1 MVYCAPIA
9 ADRLWPGRYAG
20 PATSMTKDADELSSL
35 RRLDPH
41 TLASIHDRYFPE
53 VYRYA
58 AYRLGDTLVA
68 EDVAS
73 EAFVRLLESLQTGRG
88 PRTNVRSW
96 LIGTANH
103 LVYDHFRAA
112 YRKPEQALPELTAG
126 EDGDPQLFLEDG
138 ERRRGLRQALE
149 SLTPEQQH
157 VLALRFGGG
166 YSLEE
171 TAGLMGKNANA
182 IKALQFRALA
192 AMRRALREFSL

>member
-1 MVYCAPIA
+1 MVYCPPL
-9 ADRLWPGRYAG
+9 ADGLLRPGRHAG
-20 PATSMTKDADELSSL
+20 PVTSMTQDAEELSSL
-35 RRLDPH
+35 RRLDP
-41 TLASIHDRYFPE
+41 LALSSIHDRYFPE

-58 AYRLGDTLVA
+58 AYRVGDALVA

-73 EAFVRLLESLQTGRG
+73 EAFVRLLEALQTGRG
-88 PRTNVRSW
+88 PRTSVRRW

-103 LVYDHFRAA
+103 LVLDHFRAVYQRPQQRLSENA
-112 YRKPEQALPELTAG
+112 AGEEGDPVVQLETGEKRMGLRRALEALTA
-126 EDGDPQLFLEDG
+126 
-138 ERRRGLRQALE
+138 
-149 SLTPEQQH
+149 EQQH

-192 AMRRALREFSL
+192 ALRRTMGDSSP

>member
-1 MVYCAPIA
+1 MVYSTSLTAY
-9 ADRLWPGRYAG
+9 DLWPGLRAG
-20 PATSMTKDADELSSL
+20 PDSSMTQDTDELSSL

-58 AYRLGDTLVA
+58 AYRLGDALVA

-73 EAFVRLLESLQTGRG
+73 EAFVRLLESLRAGAG
-88 PRTNVRSW
+88 PRTSVRSW

-103 LVYDHFRAA
+103 LVHDHFRTI
-112 YRKPEQALPELTAG
+112 YQRPERELDERTAG
-126 EDGDPQLFLEDG
+126 ENDDPHEHLERS
-138 ERRRGLRQALE
+138 ERSQGLRRAFE

-166 YSLEE
+166 YNLEE
-171 TAGLMGKNANA
+171 TADLMRKNANA

-192 AMRRALREFSL
+192 ALRRALGTPGA

>member
-1 MVYCAPIA
+1 MVYSATLA
-9 ADRLWPGRYAG
+9 GYDLWPGLRAG
-20 PATSMTKDADELSSL
+20 PDSSMTQDADELSSL

-41 TLASIHDRYFPE
+41 TLASIHDRYFAE

-58 AYRLGDTLVA
+58 AYRLGDELVA

-73 EAFVRLLESLQTGRG
+73 EAFVRLLESLRTGGG
-88 PRTNVRSW
+88 PRTSVRSW

-103 LVYDHFRAA
+103 LVHDHFRAV
-112 YRKPEQALPELTAG
+112 YQRPERDLDERTAG
-126 EDGDPQLFLEDG
+126 ENDDPHEHLERS
-138 ERRRGLRQALE
+138 ERRRGLRQAFE
-149 SLTPEQQH
+149 TLTPEQQH

-192 AMRRALREFSL
+192 ALRRALGTAGR